1 MKKLILTVLLLSIC
15 GGMWLRAAEENIN
28 DADVVQ
34 TANDS
39 TNSDS
44 VLAEAER
51 VFRGAM
57 NMCLYYFAQY
67 ESFRLWAYDDGK
79 GNMTIGVGN
88 TKHPDGRPI
97 RRGDHIT
104 KEQAVAYFEDY
115 QLKKSWPE
123 IGRLL
128 HVSKMTASDFVA
140 VSCIMWNCGSGV
152 LSQNGTEL
160 AKALNA
166 FFDNRKS
173 VTARNAVQAL
183 FAKRVYARNR
193 KTGKLEYMKGLDRRR
208 NLEMMVLLGEVRIG
222 MEPNTSNDSCY
233 ICLTE
238 IKEGVFNSV
247 PMDFAKSYDA
257 NSGIYTSAPDSVN
270 FINNYSYGITFG
282 ERLAKAESQPA
293 PQPRSPQTKKR
304 TVRR

>member
-1 MKKLILTVLLLSIC
+1 MKKILLTVLLLSLC
-15 GGMWLRAAEENIN
+15 GGMWLRAADNT
-28 DADVVQ
+28 V
-34 TANDS
+34 NDS
-39 TNSDS
+39 VVVLKDS
-44 VLAEAER
+44 ASHDSILASAEQ

-67 ESFRLWAYDDGK
+67 EAFRLWAYNDGK
-79 GNMTIGVGN
+79 GNWTIGVGN
-88 TKHPDGRPI
+88 TQHPDGRPI

-104 KEQAVAYFEDY
+104 KDQAVAYFEDY

-123 IGRLL
+123 IARLL
-128 HVSKMTASDFVA
+128 HVGKMMASDFVA

-152 LSQNGTEL
+152 LSQNGGEL

-173 VTARNAVQAL
+173 VDARNAVQAL
-183 FAKRVYARNR
+183 FGKRVYAKNR
-193 KTGKLEYMKGLDRRR
+193 KTGKLEYMRGLDRRR

-222 MEPNTSNDSCY
+222 MEANTSNDPCY

-247 PMDFAKSYDA
+247 PMDMAKSYDA
-257 NSGIYTSAPDSVN
+257 NSGIYTAASDSVN
-270 FINNYSYGITFG
+270 FINNYSQGITFG
-282 ERLAKAESQPA
+282 ERLSRAENQPA
-293 PQPRSPQTKKR
+293 QSRRPQPRKR
-304 TVRR
+304 VVRR